1 MFIIWNWASLA
12 GKVILKEDNT
22 FNHPI
27 VIFDGDCNLCNS
39 TVNFIIK
46 HDKKNLFR
54 FTTLQSESGSSIL
67 KHFGLKEKEFDT
79 VVLLFNGTVY
89 LRSEAVILILK
100 MLGFPWSMMGI
111 FGILSKKKLDYIYV
125 IISTNR
131 YSWFGKRDT
140 CIIPNESVKSRF
152 I

>member
-1 MFIIWNWASLA
+1 M
-12 GKVILKEDNT
+12 KEDKTLNC
-22 FNHPI
+22 PV
-27 VIFDGDCNLCNS
+27 VIFDGVCNLCNS

-54 FTTLQSESGSSIL
+54 FTMLQSEFGKSTL
-67 KHFGLKEKEFDT
+67 KHVGLKEKEFDT

-111 FGILSKKKLDYIYV
+111 FRILSKKILDFIYF